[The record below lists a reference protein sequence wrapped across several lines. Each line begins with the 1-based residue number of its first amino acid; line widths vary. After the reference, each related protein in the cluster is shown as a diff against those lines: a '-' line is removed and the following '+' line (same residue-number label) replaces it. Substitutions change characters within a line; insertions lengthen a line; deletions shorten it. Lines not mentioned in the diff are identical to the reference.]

1 MTGTTKVRRVA
12 GYVRQSKDE
21 RGDALSITRQEERI
35 REVCRSRGWELV
47 AVYAD
52 LARSAGNGK
61 SRPELDRMLS
71 RLGDVDGIVFAKL
84 DRLARS
90 LSHMLKIVER
100 CEDAGVEVIATDDEI
115 DTTKASGRAF
125 LQMRGVFAEFELGT
139 TSERYK
145 AMRDRKRER
154 GEWVGRT
161 PYGWKVG
168 AAGRLVAEPQQQ
180 ARLRKAARAY
190 IGGGTLA
197 EAAAILGTS
206 SATPTRRILL
216 SSRVQDALGDL
227 GDELAEAL
235 RSRKMDRVPS
245 SNRSLLGGVARCAVC
260 DGPLRR
266 SSTRAG
272 SSSGRWYRYRC
283 AGPGHPGISAPRL
296 EEYVS
301 AEVLRAVDPRQVERR
316 MRERQKSPKAAEI
329 AAIEARLVE
338 LADWAADGTFTKAQ
352 FVRQRDRLAAK
363 AAELREA
370 EPDDA
375 PDLPLE
381 VARRLEEFWP
391 AMTTLERRDVIR
403 AVVRRVV
410 ISASDRPS
418 GWRLPEDRVEIEWRT

>member
-1 MTGTTKVRRVA
+1 MTPTTKVRRVA
-12 GYVRQSKDE
+12 GYTRQSKDE
-21 RGDALSITRQEERI
+21 RGDALSVARQEERI
-35 REVCRSRGWELV
+35 REVCRDRGWELV

-90 LSHMLKIVER
+90 LSHMLKIVEQ
-100 CEDAGVEVIATDDEI
+100 CEEAGVQVIATDDDI

-145 AMRDRKRER
+145 AMRDRKRQN
-154 GEWVGRT
+154 GEWVGR
-161 PYGWKVG
+161 PPLGWKIEDKH
-168 AAGRLVAEPQQQ
+168 LVPARAEQ
-180 ARLRKAARAY
+180 AKLRKAAKAY
-190 IGGGTLA
+190 VRGGTLA

-206 SATPTRRILL
+206 SASPTRRILL
-216 SSRVQDALGDL
+216 SARVQAALGDL

-245 SNRSLLGGVARCAVC
+245 SNRSLLGGVARCAIC

-272 SSSGRWYRYRC
+272 TSSGRWYRYRC
-283 AGPGHPGISAPRL
+283 AENGHPGIPAPWL
-296 EEYVS
+296 EDYVS
-301 AEVLRAVDPRQVERR
+301 AAVLDAVDPRQVERR
-316 MRERQKSPKAAEI
+316 MRERARNPKIAEV
-329 AAIEARLVE
+329 AAIEARIAE
-338 LADWAADGTFTKAQ
+338 LEDWVGDGTLSKAS
-352 FVRQRDRLAAK
+352 FIRQRDRLTAK
-363 AAELREA
+363 LAELREA
-370 EPDDA
+370 ESDDA

-381 VARRLEEFWP
+381 IARNLKEFWP

-418 GWRLPEDRVEIEWRT
+418 GWRLPEDRVRIEWRA